1 MYVSRDLARFP
12 LFQGGFINFGWWEP
26 RARPTLRNRVEA
38 SRRLYVKT
46 LEAARLSSAS
56 ELLEV
61 GCGRGYGC
69 ALAARLFHP
78 RTVVGADLFEAQV
91 RRARRLHPN
100 RGLRFVRAAAERL
113 PFQDGSFDRVVS
125 LEAAQHFRSLPL
137 FFREARRVLR
147 PGGRLVVC
155 TFFASRRGAL
165 PALRRDIPTISD
177 GLDRVVPISEALKA
191 AATAGFGGLSARS
204 IGARVFPGW
213 DRWIEKCGFERG
225 WSKEWLRAWKLGRLD
240 YVLIQASRPA

>member
-26 RARPTLRNRVEA
+26 GAKATLRNRVEA

-46 LEAARLSSAS
+46 LEAARLDRSS

-69 ALAARLFHP
+69 ALAARLFRP
-78 RTVVGADLFEAQV
+78 KTVVGADLFEAQL
-91 RRARRLHPN
+91 RRARRLQRNPE
-100 RGLRFVRAAAERL
+100 LRFVRAAAERL
-113 PFQDGSFDRVVS
+113 PFAEGSFDRVVS
-125 LEAAQHFRSLPL
+125 LEAAQHFRSLPR

-155 TFFASRRGAL
+155 TFFATRRSAI
-165 PALRRDIPTISD
+165 PPLRADIPTIAD
-177 GLDRVVPISEALKA
+177 GIDRVVPLPDVLKA
-191 AATAGFGGLSARS
+191 AAAAGLRGLKSRS

-213 DRWIEKCGFERG
+213 HRWIERCGYEQG
-225 WSKEWLRAWKLGRLD
+225 WSKEWLRAFRLGRLD
-240 YVLIQASRPA
+240 YVLLTGRRPG